1 MYNIGVVYFANRPI
15 ATNDDIVFK
24 SKKPY
29 NYGKKLN
36 KKRQNDQHIE
46 KGVTDLIKGVNKQ
59 VLEITETQNSF
70 FEKAIFF
77 VKPEYMGLSEG
88 KLREHAKN
96 ELDTTGRPPKRNIKN
111 QPHKAKAAI
120 ITAATLAA
128 GVIIGLLLAKL

>member
-1 MYNIGVVYFANRPI
+1 MY
-15 ATNDDIVFK
+15 
-24 SKKPY
+24 
-29 NYGKKLN
+29 

-88 KLREHAKN
+88 KLHERAKN
-96 ELDTTGRPPKRNIKN
+96 ELETTGRPPRRDIKN
-111 QPHKAKAAI
+111 QPHRAKAAVAVVS
-120 ITAATLAA
+120 AAALAV
-128 GVIIGLLLAKL
+128 GIIIGLMIAKL